1 MKIPTIYLLDCT
13 LNDCHLILKSIDQKE
28 VYPALVLFPAE
39 KKEPLLYG
47 GDVAVIDV
55 MKFIAE
61 HGSNFHDLIRDK
73 VLWLSERV
81 VKNQNL
87 HGTLQTDP
95 HEESLRMQTK
105 YHGVPAQDR
114 IPNQAVEPNMINLP
128 VSNGWGETL
137 PNVVVG
143 SVLIATEKLLG
154 VQPFD
159 GSKILIVAA
168 DQITGFQGLIINKHL
183 NWSFL
188 SKLKEEFKTLKEA
201 PLSFGGPVVKA
212 GMPLL
217 SLTRIVSGN
226 NLPEILP
233 GTYFLDHIVTISKI
247 EELKLANQPIYGY
260 WFFFGY
266 SNWEWNQLYHEI
278 AEGAWNLSE
287 DGVRHLQWP

>member
-1 MKIPTIYLLDCT
+1 MRP
-13 LNDCHLILKSIDQKE
+13 
-28 VYPALVLFPAE
+28 
-39 KKEPLLYG
+39 
-47 GDVAVIDV
+47 
-55 MKFIAE
+55 
-61 HGSNFHDLIRDK
+61 
-73 VLWLSERV
+73 
-81 VKNQNL
+81 
-87 HGTLQTDP
+87 
-95 HEESLRMQTK
+95 K
-105 YHGVPAQDR
+105 YRGVPGPDR
-114 IPNQAVEPNMINLP
+114 VLNQAVEPNMINLP
-128 VSNGWGETL
+128 VSNERVEIL
-137 PNVVVG
+137 PHVVVG

-168 DQITGFQGLIINKHL
+168 NQITGFQGLIINKHL

-188 SKLKEEFKTLKEA
+188 PKLEEDFKTLKEA
-201 PLSFGGPVVKA
+201 PLSFGGPVVKT

-217 SLTRIVSGN
+217 TLTRIVSGN

-233 GTYFLDHIVTISKI
+233 GVYFLDHIVTISKI
-247 EELKLANQPIYGY
+247 EELKSANQPVDSY